1 VGPPALLESEVEY
14 INASR
19 SPAFTR
25 PSFFE
30 MSPVSRTA
38 AIVLV
43 VAALAAPALAQ
54 QPAQWSPWSQELIPV
69 PRSEAA
75 EIADLMQAGKSEEA
89 LKRADAFLADKPR
102 DLQVRF
108 LRAVTLID
116 LGRRQEADNALV
128 QLTQDFPE
136 LPEPYNN
143 LAVLAAAQGSLE
155 RAEHL
160 LQQAIAAQPNYITAH
175 ENLGDLY
182 VAMAAAA
189 FERASQLDPANG
201 ALKSKLALA
210 RDLISKLKV
219 TR

>member
-1 VGPPALLESEVEY
+1 MPRARCIAAVALL
-14 INASR
+14 
-19 SPAFTR
+19 
-25 PSFFE
+25 
-30 MSPVSRTA
+30 
-38 AIVLV
+38 
-43 VAALAAPALAQ
+43 AALAAAPALAQ
-54 QPAQWSPWSQELIPV
+54 QPAQWSPWSPDLVPT

-75 EIADLMQAGKSEEA
+75 EIADLMQAGKSEDA
-89 LKRADAFLADKPR
+89 LKRADRFLAANPR

-108 LRAVTLID
+108 LRAVTLVD
-116 LGRRQEADNALV
+116 LGRKQEAADALT

-143 LAVLAAAQGSLE
+143 LAVLAAAQGDLE
-155 RAEHL
+155 QAERL
-160 LQQAIAAQPNYITAH
+160 LRDAITAQPNYTTAQ

-189 FERASQLDPANG
+189 FDRASRLDPASG

-210 RDLISKLKV
+210 RDLTSKLKA

>member
-1 VGPPALLESEVEY
+1 MCCV
-14 INASR
+14 R
-19 SPAFTR
+19 
-25 PSFFE
+25 
-30 MSPVSRTA
+30 A
-38 AIVLV
+38 AAWIVL
-43 VAALAAPALAQ
+43 LAAGLTGPAAAQ
-54 QPAQWSPWSQELIPV
+54 LPAQWSPWSSELVPV

-75 EIADLMQAGKSEEA
+75 QIAELMQAGKSEEA
-89 LKRADAFLADKPR
+89 LKRADAFLVDKPR

-116 LGRRQEADNALV
+116 LGRRQEASDALV

-143 LAVLAAAQGSLE
+143 LAVLAAAQGGLDQAE
-155 RAEHL
+155 RL
-160 LQQAIAAQPNYITAH
+160 LQQALAAQPNYITAE

-189 FERASQLDPANG
+189 FERASKLDPANTS
-201 ALKSKLALA
+201 LKSKLALA
-210 RDLISKLKV
+210 RDLSSKLKT

>member
-1 VGPPALLESEVEY
+1 
-14 INASR
+14 
-19 SPAFTR
+19 
-25 PSFFE
+25 
-30 MSPVSRTA
+30 MSLIRCTA
-38 AIVLV
+38 ALALVLT
-43 VAALAAPALAQ
+43 ALAAPAQ
-54 QPAQWSPWSQELIPV
+54 QPAQWSPWSPELVPA

-108 LRAVTLID
+108 LRGVTLID
-116 LGRRQEADNALV
+116 LGRRQEANEALV

-143 LAVLAAAQGSLE
+143 LAVLAAAQGALD

-160 LQQAIAAQPNYITAH
+160 LQQAIAAQPNYVTAH

-182 VAMAAAA
+182 AAMAVAA
-189 FERASQLDPANG
+189 FERASRLDPANT
-201 ALKSKLALA
+201 ALISKLALA
-210 RDLISKLKV
+210 RDLTSKLKAA
-219 TR
+219 R

>member
-1 VGPPALLESEVEY
+1 M
-14 INASR
+14 SR
-19 SPAFTR
+19 
-25 PSFFE
+25 
-30 MSPVSRTA
+30 VLGA
-38 AIVLV
+38 AVTVFL
-43 VAALAAPALAQ
+43 AAGLAAPAPAQ
-54 QPAQWSPWSQELIPV
+54 QPTQWSPWSSELVPA

-75 EIADLMQAGKSEEA
+75 EIAELMQAGKSEQA

-116 LGRRQEADNALV
+116 LARRQEASDALL

-143 LAVLAAAQGSLE
+143 LAVLAAAQGTLNK
-155 RAEHL
+155 AEQL
-160 LQQAIAAQPNYITAH
+160 LQQALAAQPNYITAQ

-189 FERASQLDPANG
+189 FERASKLDPANSV
-201 ALKSKLALA
+201 LKSKLVLA
-210 RDLISKLKV
+210 RDLTSKLK
-219 TR
+219 TAR

>member
-1 VGPPALLESEVEY
+1 MFRARC
-14 INASR
+14 A
-19 SPAFTR
+19 
-25 PSFFE
+25 
-30 MSPVSRTA
+30 A
-38 AIVLV
+38 AIVLL
-43 VAALAAPALAQ
+43 AALSGPLSAQ
-54 QPAQWSPWSQELIPV
+54 QPTQWSPWSSDLVPA

-75 EIADLMQAGKSEEA
+75 EIADLMQAGKSEQA
-89 LKRADAFLADKPR
+89 LKRADKFLADKPR

-116 LGRRQEADNALV
+116 LGRRTEAVDALT

-143 LAVLAAAQGSLE
+143 LAVLAAAQGGLDQ
-155 RAEHL
+155 AEQL
-160 LQQAIAAQPNYITAH
+160 LRQAIAAQPNYVTAQ
-175 ENLGDLY
+175 ENLGELY

-189 FERASQLDPANG
+189 FERASKLDPANG

-210 RDLISKLKV
+210 RDLTSKLKA

>member
-1 VGPPALLESEVEY
+1 MCCVRGAAL
-14 INASR
+14 
-19 SPAFTR
+19 
-25 PSFFE
+25 
-30 MSPVSRTA
+30 
-38 AIVLV
+38 IVLV
-43 VAALAAPALAQ
+43 AAGLTGPAAAQ
-54 QPAQWSPWSQELIPV
+54 QPAQWSPWSTELVPV

-75 EIADLMQAGKSEEA
+75 QIAELMQAGKSEEA
-89 LKRADAFLADKPR
+89 LKRADAFLIDKPR

-116 LGRRQEADNALV
+116 LGRKQEASDALV

-143 LAVLAAAQGSLE
+143 LAVLAAAQGGLDQAE
-155 RAEHL
+155 RL
-160 LQQAIAAQPNYITAH
+160 LQQALAAQPNYITAE

-189 FERASQLDPANG
+189 FERASKLDPANP

-210 RDLISKLKV
+210 RDLTSKLK
-219 TR
+219 TAR

>member
-1 VGPPALLESEVEY
+1 M
-14 INASR
+14 SR
-19 SPAFTR
+19 LRCAP
-25 PSFFE
+25 
-30 MSPVSRTA
+30 
-38 AIVLV
+38 AIVLL
-43 VAALAAPALAQ
+43 VAALAPAAQAQ
-54 QPAQWSPWSQELIPV
+54 QPTQWSPWSQELVPA

-75 EIADLMQAGKSEEA
+75 EIADLMQAGKSEQA

-116 LGRRQEADNALV
+116 VGRRQEASDALV

-143 LAVLAAAQGSLE
+143 LAVLAAALGNLD

-160 LQQAIAAQPNYITAH
+160 LQQAIAAQPNYITAQ

-182 VAMAAAA
+182 AEMAATA
-189 FERASQLDPANG
+189 FERASRLDPANG
-201 ALKSKLALA
+201 TLKAKLALA
-210 RDLISKLKV
+210 RDLTTKLKAA
-219 TR
+219 R

>member
-1 VGPPALLESEVEY
+1 MPRVL
-14 INASR
+14 
-19 SPAFTR
+19 
-25 PSFFE
+25 
-30 MSPVSRTA
+30 RTA
-38 AIVLV
+38 AIALLM
-43 VAALAAPALAQ
+43 AALAPPVPGQ
-54 QPAQWSPWSQELIPV
+54 QPAQWSPWSPELVPV

-75 EIADLMQAGKSEEA
+75 AIADLMQAGKSDQA
-89 LKRADAFLADKPR
+89 LKRADTYLADHPR

-116 LGRRQEADNALV
+116 LGRRDDAGEALV

-143 LAVLAAAQGSLE
+143 LAVLAAAQGRLE
-155 RAEHL
+155 RAEQL
-160 LQQAIAAQPNYITAH
+160 LQQSIAAQPNYITAH

-182 VAMAAAA
+182 IAMAAAA
-189 FERASQLDPANG
+189 YERASQLDPASS

-210 RDLISKLKV
+210 RDLTTKLKA

>member
-1 VGPPALLESEVEY
+1 MFHARCAVPIL
-14 INASR
+14 
-19 SPAFTR
+19 F
-25 PSFFE
+25 
-30 MSPVSRTA
+30 
-38 AIVLV
+38 
-43 VAALAAPALAQ
+43 LAAFAGPVAAQ
-54 QPAQWSPWSQELIPV
+54 QPAQWSPWSTDLIPA

-89 LKRADAFLADKPR
+89 LKREDKFLADKPR

-116 LGRRQEADNALV
+116 LKQRDEAADALMK
-128 QLTQDFPE
+128 LMQDFPE

-143 LAVLAAAQGSLE
+143 LAVLAASQGQLD

-160 LQQAIAAQPNYITAH
+160 LQQAVAAQPNYITAQ

-182 VAMAAAA
+182 VALAAAA

-201 ALKSKLALA
+201 SLKSKLTLA
-210 RDLISKLKV
+210 RDLTTKLKA

>member
-1 VGPPALLESEVEY
+1 M
-14 INASR
+14 
-19 SPAFTR
+19 SPAH
-25 PSFFE
+25 
-30 MSPVSRTA
+30 RTA
-38 AIVLV
+38 AIALL
-43 VAALAAPALAQ
+43 AALAGPVSAQ
-54 QPAQWSPWSQELIPV
+54 QPTQWSPWSTDLIPA
-69 PRSEAA
+69 PRTEAA
-75 EIADLMQAGKSEEA
+75 EIADLVRAGKSEEA
-89 LKRADAFLADKPR
+89 LKRAEKFLAEKPR

-116 LGRRQEADNALV
+116 LGRRQEATEALT

-143 LAVLAAAQGSLE
+143 LAVLAAAQGALE
-155 RAEHL
+155 QAEHL

-189 FERASQLDPANG
+189 FERVAKLDPANG
-201 ALKSKLALA
+201 TLKSKLALA
-210 RDLISKLKV
+210 KELISKLKA